1 MLYVIIFED
10 DPTKLAVREQQMEP
24 HIKWLDERRDQIL
37 VAGSLR
43 EGAGATPSG
52 GLWIV
57 DVNDRAAADAIYRSD
72 PFWTEGLRQ
81 SVTVKYWSK
90 AFPDRK
96 VKI

>member
-1 MLYVIIFED
+1 MLYVILFED
-10 DPTKLAVREQQMEP
+10 DPTKLQVREAQMQA
-24 HIKWLDERRDQIL
+24 HIDWLDRNKDRVL
-37 VAGSLR
+37 LAGSLR

-57 DVNDRAAADAIYRSD
+57 DVVDRAAADAIYRDD
-72 PFWTEGLRQ
+72 PFWTEGLRR
-81 SVTVKYWSK
+81 SVTIKYWSK

>member
-10 DPTKLAVREQQMEP
+10 DPTKLAVREAQMQA
-24 HIKWLDERRDQIL
+24 HIDWLDRNHDRVL

-43 EGAGATPSG
+43 EGAGAPPQG

-57 DVNDRAAADAIYRSD
+57 DVADRAAADAIYRDD
-72 PFWTEGLRQ
+72 PFWTEGLRK
-81 SVTVKYWSK
+81 SVTIKYWSK

-96 VKI
+96 VKV

>member
-10 DPTKLAVREQQMEP
+10 DSSKLDVREKQMQA
-24 HIKWLDERRDQIL
+24 HIEWLDRNKDKVL

-43 EGAGATPSG
+43 EAAGATPSG

-57 DVNDRAAADAIYRSD
+57 DVPDRAAADAIYRDD
-72 PFWTEGLRQ
+72 PFWTEGLRK
-81 SVTVKYWSK
+81 SVVVKYWSK

-96 VKI
+96 VKV

>member
-1 MLYVIIFED
+1 MLYVIMFED
-10 DPTKLAVREQQMEP
+10 DPTKLAVREAQMQA
-24 HIKWLDERRDQIL
+24 HIEWLDRNKDRVL

-43 EGAGATPSG
+43 EAAGATPSG

-57 DVNDRAAADAIYRSD
+57 DVVDRAAADTIYRDD
-72 PFWTEGLRQ
+72 PFWTEGLRK

-96 VKI
+96 IKI

>member
-1 MLYVIIFED
+1 MLYLVIFED
-10 DPTKLAVREQQMEP
+10 DPARLSVREQHMQA
-24 HIKWLDERRDQIL
+24 HIDFLDRNRERIL

-43 EGAGATPSG
+43 EAAGQPPQG

-57 DVNDRAAADAIYRSD
+57 DVADRAAAETIYRDD
-72 PFWTEGLRQ
+72 PFWVNGLRK

-96 VKI
+96 TPV